1 MTVDT
6 PLRHRLEIP
15 LRWRDMDMLGHLNQA
30 VYHEMLEEG
39 RGALLQHLAEAA
51 GREGAHHHT
60 YVLARVEL
68 DYRTEVRK
76 DHGTVAVEVSVGRVG
91 TKSITL
97 EHDVLLPDGSVAAC
111 GRSVLVGW
119 DAQARTARV
128 LSDAER
134 TALGAPDPG

>member
-1 MTVDT
+1 MATSA
-6 PLRHRLEIP
+6 PLRHSTEIG

-39 RGALLQHLAEAA
+39 RGAFMQQLMTAA
-51 GREGAHHHT
+51 GGGQIHHT

-76 DHGTVAVEVSVGRVG
+76 DHGSVTVDVTVGRVG

-97 EHDVLLPDGSVAAC
+97 EHDVRLPDGTVAAS

-119 DAQARTARV
+119 DAKARAARE
-128 LSDAER
+128 LSEQER
-134 TALGAPDPG
+134 AALGAPG